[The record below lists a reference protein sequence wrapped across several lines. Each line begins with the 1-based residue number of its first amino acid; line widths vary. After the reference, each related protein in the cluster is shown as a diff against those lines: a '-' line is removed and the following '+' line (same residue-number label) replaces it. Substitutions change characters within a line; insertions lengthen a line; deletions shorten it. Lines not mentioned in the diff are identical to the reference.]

1 MSQGFA
7 RENAVQGP
15 TGPQGVT
22 GPTGPQGTTGPTGA
36 VGTTGPTGAQGT
48 TGPTGAQG
56 NTGPVGLADVQTLTN
71 KRITPRIQSVASA
84 ATVTPSWDNDDE
96 VMITAQ
102 AVALLIANPTG
113 TPTQGQK
120 LIIRIKDNGTA
131 RAITYGAGYRAI
143 GVTLPVTTVI
153 NKTVYLGLI
162 WNNNDSR
169 SDAVATAQEA

>member
-15 TGPQGVT
+15 TGPQGTT

-36 VGTTGPTGAQGT
+36 IGTTGPTGAQGT

-71 KRITPRIQSVASA
+71 KRITKRIQSVASA
-84 ATVTPSWDNDDE
+84 ATVTPSWNNDDE
-96 VMITAQ
+96 VQVTAQ
-102 AVALLIANPTG
+102 AVALLLANPAG
-113 TPTQGQK
+113 TPTSGQPI
-120 LIIRIKDNGTA
+120 IIRIKDNGTA
-131 RAITYGAGYRAI
+131 RAISYGAGYRAV

-153 NKTVYLGLI
+153 NKTVYLGGI
-162 WNNNDSR
+162 WNAEDSR
-169 SDAVATAQEA
+169 TDIIATAQEA